1 MPGQIGLKVK
11 FVVLMLEIWFQNGLN
26 AQFEQQE
33 NKNLTEQI
41 TKLNEQNRLLKEEY
55 EKYKIRTNYLIKSVK
70 QSSKVSSKKS
80 LYLFFILN
88 KNFPSFN
95 HVTFVQ

>member
-1 MPGQIGLKVK
+1 MFI
-11 FVVLMLEIWFQNGLN
+11 EIWFQNGLN

-33 NKNLTEQI
+33 NKNLTEQM

-70 QSSKVSSKKS
+70 QSSKVSKKPFSFS
-80 LYLFFILN
+80 LILN
-88 KNFPSFN
+88 RNFLNVIKYQRHFFKTK
-95 HVTFVQ
+95 VFT